1 MVASFVIW
9 SWTERPDVLISDTGT
24 LVGVMTPQ
32 RRALSKERGAGF
44 AARNW
49 LENDGDGE
57 DQATAAARW
66 PADSGVIHLSGKRA
80 AAAFGGCTAGQLVV
94 SSVLLEQDRHRCM
107 VHDPESLR
115 YTGAVSY
122 RQSPD
127 GWVILQTS
135 RSVAGE
141 RLWTQWPE
149 QKPPRV
155 FAKTAQ
161 RVEK

>member
-1 MVASFVIW
+1 M
-9 SWTERPDVLISDTGT
+9 
-24 LVGVMTPQ
+24 
-32 RRALSKERGAGF
+32 
-44 AARNW
+44 
-49 LENDGDGE
+49 
-57 DQATAAARW
+57 
-66 PADSGVIHLSGKRA
+66 IHLSGKRA
-80 AAAFGGCTAGQLVV
+80 AAAFGGCTAVQLVV